1 MIPLRHA
8 VASGTTSASR
18 HRGLGRLSEH
28 IVSLTALAVSTHLFA
43 TVVLVGY
50 YTVLALII
58 APAVVTLAGGTKP
71 IEVLAAVEQRA
82 MPLLIASLVAFLG
95 TGIYL
100 ITADPQYAGLGKVGG
115 TWASLLLVK
124 HVVVVIMLILGSYLD
139 GLIVRTAKANA
150 SGDHLSRVLWTS
162 RGMALLGGAV
172 LLLTAAAQSS

>member
-1 MIPLRHA
+1 
-8 VASGTTSASR
+8 
-18 HRGLGRLSEH
+18 
-28 IVSLTALAVSTHLFA
+28 VSLTALAVSAHLFA
-43 TVVLVGY
+43 TVILVGY

-58 APAVVTLAGGTKP
+58 VPAAATSAGGTGP
-71 IEVLAAVEQRA
+71 FEVLAAVEQRA
-82 MPLLIASLVAFLG
+82 MPLLIASLVAFLA

-139 GLIVRTAKANA
+139 GLIVRAAKANA

>member
-1 MIPLRHA
+1 
-8 VASGTTSASR
+8 
-18 HRGLGRLSEH
+18 
-28 IVSLTALAVSTHLFA
+28 VSLTALAVSTHLFA

-124 HVVVVIMLILGSYLD
+124 HVVIMIMLILGSYLD
-139 GLIVRTAKANA
+139 GLIVRAAKTN
-150 SGDHLSRVLWTS
+150 SGGDRLSRVIWAS

-172 LLLTAAAQSS
+172 LLLTAVAQSS